1 MKKSL
6 VLLMVVLLG
15 ISILFVVGCGSGD
28 TPKAQQYLKQADASW
43 NAIDKQLNQLSQTLT
58 TTLGGAFSGDYSS
71 ITAATLQPAV
81 DTIDKAL
88 QEMPNVK
95 AEYAKVDSLSGV
107 EDYKA
112 YADAM
117 QKAIDSYSAAM
128 TQVKQLLEG
137 LIPLAGN
144 SAAIAQYVQQQSAQ
158 VTKIQEA
165 NNKADEQLKAAQQ
178 IKKDKNLKY

>member
-43 NAIDKQLNQLSQTLT
+43 SAIDKQLNQLSQTLT
-58 TTLGGAFSGDYSS
+58 TTLGGAFSGDYSA
-71 ITAATLQPAV
+71 ITAAVLQPAV
-81 DTIDKAL
+81 DSINKAL

-95 AEYAKVDSLSGV
+95 AEYAKVNSLSGV
-107 EDYKA
+107 ADYKA

-117 QKAIDSYSAAM
+117 QKAIDSYSASM
-128 TQVKQLLEG
+128 TAVKQLLEG

-144 SAAIAQYVQQQSAQ
+144 QAAIAQYVQQQSSQ
-158 VTKIQEA
+158 VTKLQEA
-165 NNKADEQLKAAQQ
+165 TNKAAEQLKAAQQ
-178 IKKDKNLKY
+178 IKQDKKLKF